1 MPKYTPKPP
10 HRVCAGD
17 APKQGGPLVL
27 ATPRERA
34 DEDVVREREGE
45 VNCPDPRGREEEAED
60 GGARGGGGEGVHGVG
75 GLEEGNMQGVV
86 EAVREAL
93 GEGAG
98 EEEDDGVDEVVE
110 GWVERDWCGRGEGGP
125 VKVEEVAGCGAQGSG
140 RREDEVGEEEGGCV

>member
-1 MPKYTPKPP
+1 MRRRRAQT
-10 HRVCAGD
+10 
-17 APKQGGPLVL
+17 GG
-27 ATPRERA
+27 ATRPRDPTRA
-34 DEDVVREREGE
+34 RDEDVVREREGE